1 MSKIEEQ
8 LPCDVVEEEN
18 SQITD
23 LQHSN
28 KESNEPA
35 VETSISNFV
44 EDIPQ
49 TAENS
54 VVEDTGTNVY
64 R

>member
-23 LQHSN
+23 LHNN
-28 KESNEPA
+28 KEGNEPA

-44 EDIPQ
+44 EDLPQ

>member
-1 MSKIEEQ
+1 MSNIEEQ

-23 LQHSN
+23 LHNN
-28 KESNEPA
+28 KGGNEPA